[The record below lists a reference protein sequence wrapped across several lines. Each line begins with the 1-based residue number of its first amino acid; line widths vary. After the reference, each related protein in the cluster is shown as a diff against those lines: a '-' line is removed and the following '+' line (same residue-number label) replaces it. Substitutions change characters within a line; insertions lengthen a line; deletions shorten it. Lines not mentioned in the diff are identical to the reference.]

1 LLIDSHCHI
10 DHLDLEPYG
19 GSIEALLAACSEQ
32 GVTHFLSVATTLESA
47 QSLQALVSHL
57 DNVYTSVGV
66 HPLQSEAQPVPD
78 PEELF
83 KLALRDKVIAIG
95 ETGIDNFYSAETQQW
110 QEDSFV
116 IHAQVAK
123 QVAKPLIV
131 HTREAQDATL
141 RILRDYVDPS
151 VAGVL
156 HCFTESWD
164 MAKAALDLNFYISI
178 SGIVTFKNAESLRE
192 TVKKIPLD
200 RLLIETDSPWL
211 APVPHRGKKNEP
223 RYLREVAECVAA
235 LKGVSLEALADITST
250 NFERLFKLGDRKLGD
265 KVENSHSEQQPTMG
279 IKPCSNA

>member
-1 LLIDSHCHI
+1 MLIDSHCHL
-10 DHLDLEPYG
+10 DYLDLEPYG

-32 GVTHFLSVATTLESA
+32 GVTRFLSVATTLESA
-47 QSLQALVSHL
+47 QTLQALVGHL

-78 PEELF
+78 AEELL
-83 KLALRDKVIAIG
+83 KLARRDKVIAIG
-95 ETGIDNFYSAETQQW
+95 ETGIDNFYSADTQQW

-141 RILRDYVDPS
+141 SILRDHVDPS

-178 SGIVTFKNAESLRE
+178 SGVVTFKNAESLRE
-192 TVKKIPLD
+192 TVKKIPLE

-223 RYLREVAECVAA
+223 QYLR
-235 LKGVSLEALADITST
+235 
-250 NFERLFKLGDRKLGD
+250 
-265 KVENSHSEQQPTMG
+265 
-279 IKPCSNA
+279 

>member
-1 LLIDSHCHI
+1 LLIDSHCHL

-47 QSLQALVSHL
+47 QTLQALVGHL

-66 HPLQSEAQPVPD
+66 HPLQFEAQPVPD
-78 PEELF
+78 PEELL
-83 KLALRDKVIAIG
+83 KLASRDQVIAVG
-95 ETGIDNFYSAETQQW
+95 ETGIDNFYSADTQQW
-110 QEDSFV
+110 QEESFV
-116 IHAQVAK
+116 IHAQVAR
-123 QVAKPLIV
+123 QIAKPLIV
-131 HTREAQDATL
+131 HTRGAQDATL
-141 RILRDYVDPS
+141 SILRDHVDPS

-178 SGIVTFKNAESLRE
+178 SGIVTFKNAQSLRE
-192 TVKKIPLD
+192 TVKKIPLE

-223 RYLREVAECVAA
+223 RYLREVAECVAG
-235 LKGVSLEALADITST
+235 LKNISLEELAEITSA
-250 NFERLFKLGDRKLGD
+250 NFDRLFKLGDNA
-265 KVENSHSEQQPTMG
+265 VNSNKNTG
-279 IKPCSNA
+279 